1 MGIVFTAFP
10 FTSVAVVA
18 VVAVAVV
25 FIDDD
30 DGDDFSINEFH
41 SNDINN

>member
-10 FTSVAVVA
+10 FTSVA

-30 DGDDFSINEFH
+30 DGDDFSINQFH
-41 SNDINN
+41 SNNISNILE